1 MRSEFIATLAL
12 AAAVQA
18 AVNDNAAEFR
28 VFCDIL
34 GMDTRVETISIT
46 LDTAKATEVLEELAY
61 LNLTAA
67 PDGWLKDKNGEL
79 ADKKGSDKKTERQE
93 WETHVK
99 KLTEKDATTGK
110 PKYTRITSTRRK
122 TGIATAMARA
132 YNKAIVI
139 KQEFDNLSKKVTGAK
154 AKATSE
160 IKSALYGDGKS
171 AFDKGSLESTAANNC
186 QDENNNKNAGK
197 CVAWDFLCLCT
208 ASDADGATRCTHG
221 ANGGQLADPSSL
233 ETAKT
238 AFEAIKNSCPQKP
251 ANKALTAD
259 EIFGTIASFESLLG
273 RQSAGQTNAP
283 NHYVFGKPH
292 TSGACDANSAQGMC
306 VNYKK
311 QLSKGG
317 AGIHWLNNLAAA
329 AETLRS
335 AEKAV
340 QEAKATE
347 AKLTAIQTAAW
358 TLYDDSVSE
367 PAEVQENQQPFTNK
381 QGQEKKETD
390 ATCEAKGIGAECKP
404 PCKVVGEGDA
414 AKCKLDKKEVTK
426 QETGNQDGKI
436 HSDRCTKDKDKTSC
450 EKENE
455 GQKQVKKTIVGA

>member
-1 MRSEFIATLAL
+1 MRRGFIATLAL
-12 AAAVQA
+12 ASAVQA

-67 PDGWLKDKNGEL
+67 SDEWLKDKNGEL
-79 ADKKGSDKKTERQE
+79 ADENGTDKKTERQD

-99 KLTEKDATTGK
+99 KLTEKDKTTGK

-122 TGIATAMARA
+122 TGVAAAMARA
-132 YNKAIVI
+132 YSKAILI
-139 KQEFDNLSKKVTGAK
+139 KQEFDKLTDQVTAAK

-160 IKSALYGDGKS
+160 IKSALYGDGK
-171 AFDKGSLESTAANNC
+171 ATFDKGALESTPAKNC
-186 QDENNNKNAGK
+186 QDEQHNKNAGK

-208 ASDADGATRCTHG
+208 ASEADGATRCAHG

-238 AFEAIKNSCPQKP
+238 AFTTIKNSCPQKP

-283 NHYVFGKPH
+283 NHYIFGKPH
-292 TSGACDANSAQGMC
+292 SDGTCNGSNAEGMC
-306 VNYKK
+306 VNYKT

-317 AGIHWLNNLAAA
+317 SGIHWLNNLAAA

-404 PCKVVGEGDA
+404 PCKVEGTGKD
-414 AKCKLDKKEVTK
+414 AKCTLDEEEAKKLEEEKTKKE
-426 QETGNQDGKI
+426 DGKANTNTTGSNTFVT
-436 HSDRCTKDKDKTSC
+436 HK
-450 EKENE
+450 
-455 GQKQVKKTIVGA
+455 APLLLAFLLF